1 MYIKFKLQN
10 KPQNFN
16 VLFTL
21 KIELTMLL
29 PISAPAPK
37 MAALPN
43 LLPNF
48 MFTSQG
54 VLLLRLLLY
63 HFVVIVVVAVVVG
76 TVEVGSN

>member
-16 VLFTL
+16 VFTL

-48 MFTSQG
+48 FTCSLPRSVAAQA
-54 VLLLRLLLY
+54 VALPL
-63 HFVVIVVVAVVVG
+63 VVIVVVAVVVG

>member
-16 VLFTL
+16 VFTL

-48 MFTSQG
+48 LH
-54 VLLLRLLLY
+54 V
-63 HFVVIVVVAVVVG
+63 HFPGSVAAQAVALPLVVIVVVAVVVG